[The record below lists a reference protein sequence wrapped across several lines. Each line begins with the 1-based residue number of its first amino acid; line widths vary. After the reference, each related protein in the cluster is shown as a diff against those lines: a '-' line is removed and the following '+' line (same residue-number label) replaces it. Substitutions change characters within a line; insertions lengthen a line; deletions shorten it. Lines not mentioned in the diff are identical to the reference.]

1 MDVTNYVLHETGHP
15 LHAFDASKIAGNKVV
30 VKKIAPGTKFTTLDD
45 KDREIHAD
53 DLMICDAEKGMVIAG
68 VMGGKDSGV
77 SNETTSIFIE
87 SAYFNPV
94 SVRKTAKRHALNTDS
109 SFRYERGVDPNSGIY
124 ALKRA
129 ALLIQEVAGG
139 EIAMDIK
146 DHYPNPVADFEVE
159 VNLDRMNKLIG
170 QEIPEEEVISI
181 LKSLDIE
188 VIDQKERELKLKV
201 PAYRTDVQREADIV
215 EEVLRIYGFNA
226 IGFGSKMSISVAQ
239 TDSKS
244 EAKYREKISTVLSGR
259 GFAEMMNNSLTKPS
273 YYNGNSFTNEVS
285 INMLNPLSQDLAVMR
300 QSLLFGG
307 LEAIAYNSNRQRPNL
322 RFYEFGKTYRKVEE
336 KYAESSRLGI
346 WISGV
351 QKPET
356 WNSVSQKTDFYTL
369 KSEILNMLAQLGFE
383 KLQEEEV
390 NTESVWEYGLN
401 LILNNRVIASFGKV
415 KNALQ
420 KQMDIR
426 QEVFFADLDWDY
438 IAKKAKKLKIQFK
451 ELPKY
456 PEVRRDLAL
465 LVNNEVKYADLKTAA
480 QKSEK
485 KILRDISL
493 FDVYEGK
500 NLDSG
505 KKSYALSFILRDDE
519 KTLKDEHV
527 DKVMNKILSSFKAQF
542 QAELR

>member
-1 MDVTNYVLHETGHP
+1 
-15 LHAFDASKIAGNKVV
+15 
-30 VKKIAPGTKFTTLDD
+30 
-45 KDREIHAD
+45 
-53 DLMICDAEKGMVIAG
+53 
-68 VMGGKDSGV
+68 
-77 SNETTSIFIE
+77 
-87 SAYFNPV
+87 
-94 SVRKTAKRHALNTDS
+94 
-109 SFRYERGVDPNSGIY
+109 
-124 ALKRA
+124 
-129 ALLIQEVAGG
+129 
-139 EIAMDIK
+139 
-146 DHYPNPVADFEVE
+146 
-159 VNLDRMNKLIG
+159 
-170 QEIPEEEVISI
+170 
-181 LKSLDIE
+181 
-188 VIDQKERELKLKV
+188 
-201 PAYRTDVQREADIV
+201 
-215 EEVLRIYGFNA
+215 
-226 IGFGSKMSISVAQ
+226 
-239 TDSKS
+239 
-244 EAKYREKISTVLSGR
+244 
-259 GFAEMMNNSLTKPS
+259 
-273 YYNGNSFTNEVS
+273 
-285 INMLNPLSQDLAVMR
+285 MR